1 MNKLILA
8 ITVAATAA
16 AALPANAAPLGE
28 TKAARL
34 SAQSTI
40 KVGNQCFKPTDG
52 RGYGYW
58 DSCDNVYS
66 FVLGRR
72 GVVVNQEVQAQI
84 ERGSDGGGG
93 GDSGSGGGG
102 GQR

>member
-8 ITVAATAA
+8 IAVAATAA
-16 AALPANAAPLGE
+16 AALPADAAPRNAG
-28 TKAARL
+28 TAAQL
-34 SAQSTI
+34 PGAQSTI
-40 KVGNQCFKPTDG
+40 QVGSQCFRPTDG

-58 DSCDNVYS
+58 DNCDNVYS

-72 GVVVNQEVQAQI
+72 GIVVNQEVQAQI
-84 ERGSDGGGG
+84 DRGSDGGGG
-93 GDSGSGGGG
+93 DGGSGGGG